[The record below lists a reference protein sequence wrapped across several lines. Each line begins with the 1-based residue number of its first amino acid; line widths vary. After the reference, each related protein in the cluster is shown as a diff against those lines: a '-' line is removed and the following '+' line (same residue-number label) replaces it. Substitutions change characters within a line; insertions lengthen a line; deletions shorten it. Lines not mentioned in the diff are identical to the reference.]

1 MTLDFIGK
9 TLCKLGL
16 HKWGKK
22 YGNDKFISNVIDWT
36 QKCERCGKLKKW
48 VEAKPKN
55 YGHRRSRD

>member
-1 MTLDFIGK
+1 MAQDFIGRI
-9 TLCKLGL
+9 LCKLGF

-22 YGNDKFISNVIDWT
+22 YGHDMSMSNVIDWT
-36 QKCERCGKLKKW
+36 QRCERCGKSKTW